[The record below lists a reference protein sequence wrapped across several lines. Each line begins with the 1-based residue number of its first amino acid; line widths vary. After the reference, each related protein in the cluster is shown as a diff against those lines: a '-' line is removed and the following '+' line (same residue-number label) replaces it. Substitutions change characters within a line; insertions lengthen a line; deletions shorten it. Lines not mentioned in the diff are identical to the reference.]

1 MPGIVQDSVISS
13 EQNSPDPIGKGST
26 ISTMEEKTEVD
37 SSFES
42 VSDESS
48 LSSSEM
54 KQEEVLPIEKVDKNG
69 DKETTE
75 KEAEKPGT
83 IFLIWYL

>member
-13 EQNSPDPIGKGST
+13 EQNSPDPIIKGST
-26 ISTMEEKTEVD
+26 TSTTIMEEKTEVD

-83 IFLIWYL
+83 VSFI